1 MSLLPEIDNDEYTEV
16 EDSKIVET
24 DYRMDIENKN
34 IGAFCTGID
43 SIKQKIYKILN
54 TERYQHI
61 IYSWDYGVEFKDL
74 IGEPEEYVVPEI
86 ERRIKEAL
94 IIDERIESVNDFEF
108 DTTTKG
114 SIVVSFTV
122 GTIYG
127 EIEADTEV
135 NY

>member
-1 MSLLPEIDNDEYTEV
+1 MLPAIDNDEYTEV

-24 DYRMDIENKN
+24 DYQMDIENKN
-34 IGAFCTGID
+34 IGALCTGID
-43 SIKQKIYKILN
+43 SLKQKIYKILN

-94 IIDERIESVNDFEF
+94 VIDERIESVNDFEF
-108 DTTTKG
+108 DTSIKG
-114 SIVVSFTV
+114 CITVTFTV
-122 GTIYG
+122 ATIYG
-127 EIEADTEV
+127 EIKADAEV